1 MSRVALAT
9 VLLIAGCSKK
19 PDDPEA
25 QVRAAVV
32 ALEEAAEARDLGRI
46 KDLVAEQFRGPN
58 GNDRQKL
65 VAMLQFQF
73 LRRKS
78 VHIAQQVESVRLI
91 DPDTAEV
98 ELVAGVAATPVGGLT
113 DLANASADLFEVKF
127 GFARISGD
135 WLLTSA
141 TWKRARP
148 SILE

>member
-1 MSRVALAT
+1 MSRVALVTA
-9 VLLIAGCSKK
+9 LLIAGCSKK

-46 KDLVAEQFRGPN
+46 KDLVAEQFRGQN

-127 GFARISGD
+127 GFARVGGD